1 MGESMVL
8 EGRAARPPVRTAPVT
23 RGRSVAKRALSLEGD
38 SGAFLGPEQQY
49 LLRKRQEVER
59 REARLRRSVAGIV
72 VVVAV
77 AVAAGLFWAFSGM

>member
-1 MGESMVL
+1 MVL
-8 EGRAARPPVRTAPVT
+8 EGRAPRPQVRTSPVVRS
-23 RGRSVAKRALSLEGD
+23 RGNAKRAISLDGD

-59 REARLRRSVAGIV
+59 REARWRRTVAGML

-77 AVAAGLFWAFSGM
+77 AVAAGLYWVFSGM